1 MNWQSFSSKI
11 QKIKIL
17 AENAEKDGQVSR
29 LERDLLAS
37 YVRDLYD
44 LIMDDGSLSQPQATY
59 KKEVVTPEPVVK
71 KQEPV
76 HTPEPVR
83 IVESPVVKETKTEVV
98 EVPDVHKEIPVAEVA
113 PVIVETP
120 VAPPQ
125 PVVQEVQTP
134 VQQVVTPP
142 VSNVNI
148 DPTLLAELFTEEK
161 VTDLSDKLASQK
173 IPDLTKAMGI
183 NEKIFTIQELF
194 NNDNQLFNET
204 IQQLNGLPDF
214 QAAKMYMTQH
224 VIQKLDWTSDKKLKK
239 AATFIKLVRRRY
251 M

>member
-44 LIMDDGSLSQPQATY
+44 LIMDDGSLSQQQVTY

-83 IVESPVVKETKTEVV
+83 IVESPVVTETKTEVV
-98 EVPDVHKEIPVAEVA
+98 EVPVVHKEIPVAEVA
-113 PVIVETP
+113 PAVVETP

-125 PVVQEVQTP
+125 PVVQEV
-134 VQQVVTPP
+134 VTPP
-142 VSNVNI
+142 ASNVHI

-194 NNDNQLFNET
+194 NNDNVLFNET
-204 IQQLNGLPDF
+204 IQQLNGLSDF

-224 VIQKLDWTSDKKLKK
+224 IIQKLDWTSDKKLKK